1 VRTALAWFAL
11 SLVLPALV
19 FIALQYRSAVVE
31 RRTGVERQ
39 AQQYAATI
47 AADIGRELAVNRAQ
61 LKALATSSELR
72 RGDFSAFHA
81 QATAALEGSA
91 GRVALLRGDGSHLL
105 NTLRPYGTPLQSSL
119 LVDVARAALLGGQ
132 PIESDLFRSTIND
145 QYLVASLIPVGHDD
159 LVLAGPLPVE
169 VMSGVVGNAVPA
181 DWLGVVVDRK
191 GDIIARSRNQAQFV
205 GRSASVAFL
214 RQISSRPDGSAETT
228 TLDGIESFT
237 SWQRLPNG
245 WTAAVSVPEPVLEA
259 PMREWAQQVFWNLVF
274 FSVLAMAGAAILG
287 DWISRSI
294 AELEAAAAE
303 IGTGGI
309 ATPADTSLRELNAV
323 GEVLSRSSQERVRAE
338 AAIRESDERFRA
350 IFDQSTAGVAVMDLA
365 GRFVVVNARLCDM
378 LGLSSLETNRTTIID
393 VTHADDRPRAREL
406 VRAFSVGDKGE
417 AAEIRWIHHDGRGV
431 WVHVSAAAVRGEDGV
446 ARYALAMV
454 LDITERKSA
463 EMANAHLAALV
474 ASSGDAIK
482 SVALDG
488 TILTWNR
495 AAERLYGYTA
505 DEIVGRPLSILIPDD
520 RLPELE
526 HKIAAARTGQN
537 TRMETLRR
545 RKDGSLVEVSLDAAP
560 IRATDGSVIGISIIA
575 RDITERRHS
584 ERALMDSEERLRRSL
599 AELEAIY
606 RTAPVGLA
614 VFDTR
619 FRFVHVNNRIAEM
632 DGISPQDHIGRSV
645 VEVIPAIAEQTEAV
659 FRSVMESGKP
669 VLGVEVAG
677 TTGVSPDEP
686 IIWLASWYPLRDA
699 AGEIAAINVVAED
712 ISDRKRAEAT
722 LAEREQQFRTL
733 ANSIPQLAWMA
744 DPDGWIFWYNERWYE
759 YTGATP
765 QEMEGW
771 GWQSLHDPAALP
783 SVLEQF
789 KSSLST
795 GEPFDMT
802 FPLKGADGVFRP
814 FLTRMVPIRDSRGHI
829 VRWFGTNT
837 DITAQKEHEA
847 HLNFVMR
854 ELSHRSKNLLAVV
867 QAMARQTMQHS
878 GDFHDFEGRFMGR
891 LHGLAR
897 SHDLL
902 VREDWAGA
910 SIRDLVGAQLA
921 PFVREE
927 GASLDISGPDLV
939 LKPDAVQ
946 NLGFA
951 LFELATNAV
960 KYGALAARHGKV
972 TIHWDLVDAED
983 GQRVRLQWSESGGP
997 RVKQPERKGFGSV
1010 VIERFM
1016 AAAFGGKVES
1026 GFAPA
1031 GFTWSLEIPAEHLL
1045 SEMTTVRPAGTAA
1058 NEPCAKSH

>member
-31 RRTGVERQ
+31 RRAGVERQ

-47 AADIGRELAVNRAQ
+47 AADIGRELAIKRAQ
-61 LKALATSSELR
+61 LKALATSASLR
-72 RGDFSAFHA
+72 DGDFSAFHA
-81 QATAALEGSA
+81 QAKAALEGSA
-91 GRVALLRGDGSHLL
+91 GRVALLRGDGTHLL
-105 NTLRPYGTPLQSSL
+105 NTLRPYGTSLQSSVL
-119 LVDVARAALLGGQ
+119 IDAVRAALSGGR

-145 QYLVASLIPVGHDD
+145 QYLVASLVPVGHDD
-159 LVLAGPLPVE
+159 LVLAGTLPVE
-169 VMSGVVGNAVPA
+169 VMNGVVGNAVPA

-191 GDIIARSRNQAQFV
+191 GGIIARSRNQAEFV
-205 GRSASVAFL
+205 GRTAGAGFWQ
-214 RQISSRPDGSAETT
+214 QISAVPDGSAETT

-237 SWQRLPNG
+237 SWRRLSNG
-245 WTAAVSVPEPVLEA
+245 WTAVVSVPEPVLEA
-259 PMREWAQQVFWNLVF
+259 PMREWAQQVFWNVVF

-294 AELEAAAAE
+294 AELEEAAAK

-323 GEVLSRSSQERVRAE
+323 GEVLCRSSQERVRAE
-338 AAIRESDERFRA
+338 AAMRESDERFRA
-350 IFDQSTAGVAVMDLA
+350 IFDQSTAGVAVMDFA
-365 GRFVVVNARLCDM
+365 GRFVVVNGRLCDM
-378 LGLSSLETNRTTIID
+378 LGLSSLEMNGTTIFD
-393 VTHADDRPRAREL
+393 VTHTDDRPRAYEL
-406 VRAFSVGDKGE
+406 VCALSAGDKGE
-417 AAEIRWIHHDGRGV
+417 ATEIRWIHRDGRGI
-431 WVHVSAAAVRGEDGV
+431 WVHVSGAAVRDEEGV
-446 ARYALAMV
+446 ARYVLAMV
-454 LDITERKSA
+454 LDRTERKSA

-474 ASSGDAIK
+474 ASSGDAIM

-520 RLPELE
+520 RLLELE
-526 HKIAAARTGQN
+526 HKVAAARTGQN
-537 TRMETLRR
+537 TRMETIRR

-560 IRATDGSVIGISIIA
+560 IRATAGNVIGISIIA

-584 ERALMDSEERLRRSL
+584 ERALMDSEERLRRSV

-614 VFDTR
+614 VFDTN
-619 FRFVHVNNRIAEM
+619 FRFVHVNNRVAEM
-632 DGISPQDHIGRSV
+632 DGVSPADHIGRSV
-645 VEVIPAIAEQTEAV
+645 AEVVPAIAEQTEGV
-659 FRSVMESGKP
+659 FHSVMENGKP
-669 VLGVEVAG
+669 VLGVEITG
-677 TTGVSPDEP
+677 TTGISGEEP
-686 IIWLASWYPLRDA
+686 ITWLASWYPLRDA
-699 AGEIAAINVVAED
+699 MGEIVAINVVAED

-765 QEMEGW
+765 QETEGW
-771 GWQSLHDPAALP
+771 GWQSVHDPAVLP
-783 SVLEQF
+783 AVLEQF
-789 KSSLST
+789 KNSLST

-960 KYGALAARHGKV
+960 KYGALAARSGKV
-972 TIHWDLVDAED
+972 TIHWELVDGEA
-983 GQRVRLQWSESGGP
+983 GQRVRFQWSESGGP
-997 RVKQPERKGFGSV
+997 RVKAPARKGFGTV

-1026 GFAPA
+1026 GFAPE
-1031 GFTWSLEIPAEHLL
+1031 GFTWFLEIPAEHLL
-1045 SEMTTVRPAGTAA
+1045 SEPGVARPAPPAHGVA
-1058 NEPCAKSH
+1058 S

>member
-1 VRTALAWFAL
+1 VRTALAGFAL
-11 SLVLPALV
+11 SMVLPALV
-19 FIALQYRSAVVE
+19 FIALQYRSAAVE
-31 RRTGVERQ
+31 RRLGVERQ
-39 AQQYAATI
+39 GQQYADTI
-47 AADIGRELAVNRAQ
+47 AADISRELAIKRAQ
-61 LKALATSSELR
+61 LRALATSSALR
-72 RGDFSAFHA
+72 DGDLAAFHA
-81 QATAALEGSA
+81 QATKALDGSA
-91 GRVALLRGDGSHLL
+91 GRVALLRGDGAHLL
-105 NTLRPYGTPLQSSL
+105 NTLRPYGTVLESSV
-119 LVDVARAALLGGQ
+119 LVADVRAALSGGQ
-132 PIESDLFRSTIND
+132 PIESDLFRSTING
-145 QYLVASLIPVGHDD
+145 QFVVAALVPVGRDE
-159 LVLAGPLPVE
+159 LVLAGTLPVE
-169 VMSGVVGNAVPA
+169 VMGGIVRHAVPA
-181 DWLGVVVDRK
+181 GWLGVLVDRK
-191 GDIIARSRNQAQFV
+191 GAIVARSRNPAELV
-205 GRSASVAFL
+205 GKSASESFWK
-214 RQISSRPDGSAETT
+214 RISASPDGRAETT
-228 TLDGIESFT
+228 TLDGVESLT
-237 SWQRLPNG
+237 SWRRLPNG
-245 WTAAVSVPEPVLEA
+245 WTAAVSVPVPVLEA

-274 FSVLAMAGAAILG
+274 FSVLALAGGAILG
-287 DWISRSI
+287 EWISRSI
-294 AELEAAAAE
+294 AELESAAAK

-309 ATPADTSLRELNAV
+309 AEPTDTGLRELNAV
-323 GEVLSRSSQERVRAE
+323 GAALSRASRDRQRAE
-338 AAIRESDERFRA
+338 SAMRESDERFRA
-350 IFDQSTAGVAVMDLA
+350 IFDQSTAAVVVMDFG

-378 LGLSSLETNRTTIID
+378 LGFPAAEMSRKTVLD
-393 VTHADDRPRAREL
+393 VTHADDRPRAHDL
-406 VRAFSVGDKGE
+406 VRALAGGE
-417 AAEIRWIHHDGRGV
+417 KAEATELRWIRSDGRSV
-431 WVHVSAAAVRGEDGV
+431 WVHVSGAAVRDEEGV

-454 LDITERKSA
+454 LDVTERKNA

-482 SVALDG
+482 SLALDG
-488 TILTWNR
+488 TILTWNQ

-505 DEIVGRPLSILIPDD
+505 AEIIGKPWSILIPPD

-526 HKIAAARTGQN
+526 RKIAAARSGQN
-537 TRMETLRR
+537 MRLETLRR
-545 RKDGSLVEVSLDAAP
+545 RKDGALVEVSLDAAP
-560 IRATDGSVIGISIIA
+560 IRATDGTVIGISTIA
-575 RDITERRHS
+575 RDITERRRS
-584 ERALMDSEERLRRSL
+584 ERALLESEERLRRSL

-632 DGISPQDHIGRSV
+632 DGTSPQDHIGRSV
-645 VEVIPAIAEQTEAV
+645 AEVIPAIAEQTEAV

-669 VLGVEVAG
+669 VLGVEIAG
-677 TTGVSPDEP
+677 TTGISPDEP
-686 IIWLASWYPLRDA
+686 ITWLASWYPLRDA

-712 ISDRKRAEAT
+712 ISERKRAEAT

-771 GWQSLHDPAALP
+771 GWQSLHDPTVLP
-783 SVLEQF
+783 DVLARF
-789 KSSLST
+789 KASLAT

-802 FPLKGADGVFRP
+802 FPLKGADGAFRP
-814 FLTRMVPIRDSRGHI
+814 FLTRMMPIRDSHGHI

-939 LKPDAVQ
+939 LRPDAVQ

-960 KYGALAARHGKV
+960 KYGALAARNGKV
-972 TIHWDLVDAED
+972 AIHWDLVDAQD
-983 GQRVRLQWSESGGP
+983 GQRVRLKWSESGGP

-1026 GFAPA
+1026 GFAPE

-1045 SEMTTVRPAGTAA
+1045 SEVGGARSPAPSRNALQ
-1058 NEPCAKSH
+1058 